1 MPLNGLRVGLTG
13 GLACG
18 KSFVGKT
25 LESLG
30 AHLIHA
36 DELGHQ
42 TLAPEGEAYEPVIH
56 EFGREILDPD
66 GRIDRQ
72 RLAALVFGNPACLE
86 KLNAIVHPAVHRLQQ
101 ALERG
106 ILDADP
112 QAMIVV
118 EAAILIE
125 IGTYKNYDRII
136 LVTCDEQQQMERAA
150 SREGVTREDVK
161 ARLRR
166 QLPLEAKR
174 KFADYVIDTSGT
186 KEDTIRQARDVY
198 ESLSNHAPRRS
209 C

>member
-1 MPLNGLRVGLTG
+1 MPALRVGLTG

-36 DELGHQ
+36 DDLGHLA
-42 TLAPEGEAYEPVIH
+42 LAPNGEAYAPVLQ
-56 EFGREILDPD
+56 EFGREILDPA
-66 GRIDRQ
+66 GRIDRR
-72 RLAALVFGNPACLE
+72 RLAALVFGHPGRLE

-101 ALERG
+101 TLEQQIRA
-106 ILDADP
+106 ADP

-125 IGTYKNYDRII
+125 IGSYKNYDRII
-136 LVTCDEQQQMERAA
+136 LVTCDEQQQIERAV
-150 SREGVTREDVK
+150 SRDGGTLEDVK
-161 ARLRR
+161 ARLSR
-166 QLPLEAKR
+166 QLPLDIKR

-186 KEDTIRQARDVY
+186 KPDTIRQTQEVY
-198 ESLSNHAPRRS
+198 EKLVNSIHA
-209 C
+209 